1 VRLGINLPYRR
12 ADGSAPTAAQI
23 MARARLLEEIGFDG
37 IWMGDTVGR
46 FDFAGLDTLQWLTV
60 AAAGTTRIE
69 LGTAVI
75 QMPLRSP
82 VELAQRL
89 MTLQAVSGG
98 RFIAG
103 LGSGS
108 TAKDFEATGVEFS
121 QRFKLLREG
130 ASKIKRLLAGE
141 TVDGICIHP
150 WPNVQGGPPIVIGAW
165 GSGQWVRRAAEEYD
179 GWMASGFNTS
189 LKTLREGIER
199 YREAGGAGRT
209 LVATVNVNLAGASG
223 PFDPD
228 GRFHLNCPP
237 EEARE
242 RLAQLAELGFDD
254 VLCSRLNYADED
266 WPEADLRLLRSLL
279 PRDPRSTNPEGGS
292 TL

>member
-1 VRLGINLPYRR
+1 LRLGINLPYRR
-12 ADGSAPTAAQI
+12 ADGSAPAAAEI
-23 MARARLLEEIGFDG
+23 MARARMLEEIGFDG

-69 LGTAVI
+69 LGTAVL
-75 QMPLRSP
+75 QLPLRPP

-98 RFIAG
+98 RFVAG

-108 TAKDFEATGVEFS
+108 TAKDFEAVGVDFAD
-121 QRFKLLREG
+121 RFRLLRED

-141 TVDGICIHP
+141 TVDGTSINP
-150 WPNVQGGPPIVIGAW
+150 WPNVRGGPPLVMGAW
-165 GSGQWVRRAAEEYD
+165 GSGRWVQRAAQEYD
-179 GWMASGFNTS
+179 GWMASGMRAGVN
-189 LKTLREGIER
+189 TLRAGIKM
-199 YREAGGAGRT
+199 YREAGGTGRT
-209 LVATVNVNLAGASG
+209 LVATVNVNLKANE
-223 PFDPD
+223 PFDPI

-242 RLAQLAELGFDD
+242 RLAHLAELGFDD
-254 VLCSRLNYADED
+254 VLCSRLNYSDED
-266 WPEADLRLLRSLL
+266 WPEADLRTLRSLL
-279 PRDPRSTNPEGGS
+279 PRDPRSTN
-292 TL
+292 L

>member
-1 VRLGINLPYRR
+1 LRLGINLPYRR
-12 ADGSAPTAAQI
+12 ADGSAPAAAEI

-75 QMPLRSP
+75 QLPLRPP

-108 TAKDFEATGVEFS
+108 TPKDFEATGVDFAD
-121 QRFKLLREG
+121 RFKLLRTG
-130 ASKIKRLLAGE
+130 AAKIKRLLAGE
-141 TVDGICIHP
+141 TVDGISVNP
-150 WPNVQGGPPIVIGAW
+150 WPNVRGGPPIAIGAW
-165 GSGQWVRRAAEEYD
+165 GSGRWVERAAREYD

-189 LKTLREGIER
+189 LNTLREGIRR
-199 YREAGGAGRT
+199 YREFGGTGRT
-209 LVATVNVNLAGASG
+209 LVATVNVNLSATSE

-242 RLAQLAELGFDD
+242 RLAHLAELGFDD
-254 VLCSRLNYADED
+254 VLCSRLNYSDED
-266 WPEADLRLLRSLL
+266 WPEADLRTLRSLL
-279 PRDPRSTNPEGGS
+279 PRDPRSTN
-292 TL
+292 L

>member
-1 VRLGINLPYRR
+1 MRLGINLPYQR
-12 ADGSAPTAAQI
+12 ADGSAPSAAEI

-69 LGTAVI
+69 LGTAVV

-89 MTLQAVSGG
+89 MTLQAVSRG

-108 TAKDFEATGVEFS
+108 TPKDFEAVGVDFA
-121 QRFKLLREG
+121 QRFKLLRDG
-130 ASKIKRLLAGE
+130 ASKIKRLLDGE
-141 TVDGICIHP
+141 TVDGINIHP
-150 WPNVQGGPPIVIGAW
+150 WPNVKGGPPIVIGAW

-189 LKTLREGIER
+189 LNTLREGLQR
-199 YREAGGAGRT
+199 YREAGGTGRA
-209 LVATVNVNLAGASG
+209 LVATVNVNLNAPSE
-223 PFDPD
+223 PLDPA

-237 EEARE
+237 EEARD
-242 RLAQLAELGFDD
+242 RLARLAELGFDD
-254 VLCSRLNYADED
+254 VLCSKLNYSDGD
-266 WPEADLRLLRSLL
+266 WPEAELRALRDLL
-279 PRDPRSTNPEGGS
+279 PRDPRSTN
-292 TL
+292 L

>member
-12 ADGSAPTAAQI
+12 ADGSAPAAAEI

-60 AAAGTTRIE
+60 AAAGTSRIE

-75 QMPLRSP
+75 QLPLRPP

-89 MTLQAVSGG
+89 MTLQALSGG
-98 RFIAG
+98 RFVAG

-108 TAKDFEATGVEFS
+108 TAKDFEACGVDFAD
-121 QRFKLLREG
+121 RFRLLREG
-130 ASKIKRLLAGE
+130 ASKVKRLLNGE
-141 TVDGICIHP
+141 MVDGISIRP
-150 WPNVQGGPPIVIGAW
+150 WSNVQGGPPLVIGAW
-165 GSGQWVRRAAEEYD
+165 GSGRWVQRAAKEYD

-189 LKTLREGIER
+189 LNTLREGIRR
-199 YREAGGAGRT
+199 YREAGGRGRT
-209 LVATVNVNLAGASG
+209 LVATVNVNLSAPSE
-223 PFDPD
+223 PLDPD

-237 EEARE
+237 DEARD
-242 RLAQLAELGFDD
+242 RLARLAELGFDD
-254 VLCSRLNYADED
+254 VLCSRLNYSDED
-266 WPEADLRLLRSLL
+266 WPKADLRTLRDLL
-279 PRDPRSTNPEGGS
+279 PRDPRSKNP
-292 TL
+292 

>member
-1 VRLGINLPYRR
+1 MRLGINLPYRR
-12 ADGSAPTAAQI
+12 ADGSAPSATEI

-108 TAKDFEATGVEFS
+108 TAKDFEAVGVDFT
-121 QRFKLLREG
+121 QRFKLLRDG
-130 ASKIKRLLAGE
+130 VSKIKRLLDGE
-141 TVDGICIHP
+141 TVDGISIHP
-150 WPNVQGGPPIVIGAW
+150 WPNVKGGPPIVIGAW
-165 GSGQWVRRAAEEYD
+165 GSGQWVRRAAQEYD

-189 LKTLREGIER
+189 LNTLREGIQR
-199 YREAGGAGRT
+199 YREAGGTGRT
-209 LVATVNVNLAGASG
+209 LVATVNVNLGAPHE

-242 RLAQLAELGFDD
+242 RLARLAELGFDD
-254 VLCSRLNYADED
+254 VLCSKLNYSDED
-266 WPEADLRLLRSLL
+266 WPQADLRALRELL
-279 PRDPRSTNPEGGS
+279 PRDPRSTNP
-292 TL
+292 

>member
-12 ADGSAPTAAQI
+12 ADGSAPTAAEI

-69 LGTAVI
+69 LGTAVL
-75 QMPLRSP
+75 QLPLRPP
-82 VELAQRL
+82 VELAQRF

-103 LGSGS
+103 IGSGS
-108 TAKDFEATGVEFS
+108 TAKDFEASGVDFE
-121 QRFKLLREG
+121 QRFRLLREG
-130 ASKIKRLLAGE
+130 ASKIKRLLNGE
-141 TVDGICIHP
+141 TVDGINIHP
-150 WPNVQGGPPIVIGAW
+150 WHNVRGGPPIVVGAW
-165 GSGQWVRRAAEEYD
+165 GSGRWVRRAAEEYD

-189 LKTLREGIER
+189 LNTLRSGIKA
-199 YREAGGAGRT
+199 YREAGGTGRT
-209 LVATVNVNLAGASG
+209 LVATVNVNLHATSE
-223 PFDPD
+223 PFDAD
-228 GRFHLNCPP
+228 GRLHLNCPP

-242 RLAQLAELGFDD
+242 RLALLAELGFDD
-254 VLCSRLNYADED
+254 VLCSRLNYSDDD
-266 WPEADLRLLRSLL
+266 WPEEDLRVLRALV
-279 PRDPRSTNPEGGS
+279 PRDPRSTNR
-292 TL
+292 